1 MGVDRGAGAGEAPV
15 AEGRSDRGFPFYPGS
30 GEAPLLRGQRASGAG
45 SGGVV
50 QAAVAWL
57 LVRSALGAAAAAGGG
72 GERGLPLVPGG
83 EAAGQGSRCLDPEP
97 DTAAAFCRERAL
109 PGARR

>member
-15 AEGRSDRGFPFYPGS
+15 AEDRSDRGFPFYPGS

-57 LVRSALGAAAAAGGG
+57 SVRRALGTAADAGGG
-72 GERGLPLVPGG
+72 GERGLPLVPGP
-83 EAAGQGSRCLDPEP
+83 ETARQGSGRVHVEPEP
-97 DTAAAFCRERAL
+97 ATAFCRE
-109 PGARR
+109 

>member
-15 AEGRSDRGFPFYPGS
+15 AEGRSDRGFPLYPGS
-30 GEAPLLRGQRASGAG
+30 GEAALLRGQRASGAG

-50 QAAVAWL
+50 QAVVAWL
-57 LVRSALGAAAAAGGG
+57 LVRSALGAAADAGGG
-72 GERGLPLVPGG
+72 GERGLPLVPGV

-97 DTAAAFCRERAL
+97 EPATAFCREQDL
-109 PGARR
+109 PGDLR